1 MSKGFK
7 VKDGDIVINNKTIEM
22 VEGSENLRT
31 KAELVIG
38 TNQGEWDFDLEEGID
53 FHAVL
58 RKNPDDAEIRGTIE
72 NALRHSIDDTFVV
85 TEYNREMD
93 GRKATI
99 TSKAVNAEGA
109 EVGGVQTYGN

>member
-7 VKDGDIVINNKTIEM
+7 MKDGDVVINKTIEM
-22 VEGSENLRT
+22 VEDSEHLRT

-38 TNQGEWDFDLEEGID
+38 TNQGEWNFDLEEGID
-53 FHAVL
+53 FYAVL

-72 NALRHSIDDTFVV
+72 NALRHSLDETFVV
-85 TEYNREMD
+85 TEYDRKMN

-99 TSKAVNAEGA
+99 TYKAINATNA
-109 EVGGVQTYGN
+109 EVGGAYTYGS